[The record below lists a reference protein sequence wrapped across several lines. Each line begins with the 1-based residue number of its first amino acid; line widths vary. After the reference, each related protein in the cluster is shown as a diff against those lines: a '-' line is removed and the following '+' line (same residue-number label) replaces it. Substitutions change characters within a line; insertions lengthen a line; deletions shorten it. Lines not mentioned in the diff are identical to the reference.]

1 MGDGSESVNI
11 TVKHLKAFVAVAKTG
26 SFAEASG
33 LIHLS
38 QPAISITIKNLED
51 IVGGR
56 LLARSTRTLSLTP
69 EGEAFLPVAQ
79 RLLQDW
85 DEALSDVHNLFAM
98 RRGKLGIAAMP
109 SFAYSLLPAALA
121 QYRAQYPQV
130 NIVVHDIVAESVV
143 EMVLQG
149 RVEIGVTFD
158 PRDTADL
165 AFTPLFDDEFI
176 AVLPQGHPLATGRE
190 VSWPELQAY
199 SFIGLQKPSGLREL
213 LERVLADNDIQLSFE
228 VEAHQLGTIG
238 RMVECGLGISVV
250 PALCRS
256 QMETFGLQCR
266 PIVGPDLH
274 RQVGIVTRHRY
285 PLSSAAEAMHKVLML
300 NMPPYVRSNHS

>member
-1 MGDGSESVNI
+1 MNI

-33 LIHLS
+33 FIHLS
-38 QPAISITIKNLED
+38 QPAISIAIKNLEE

-56 LLARSTRTLSLTP
+56 LLARSTRTLALTP

-85 DEALSDVHNLFAM
+85 DEALLDVHNLFAM

-109 SFAYSLLPAALA
+109 SFAYSLLPIALA
-121 QYRAQYPQV
+121 QYRSQYPQV

-176 AVLPQGHPLATGRE
+176 AVLPNGHPLASGHE

-199 SFIGLQKPSGLREL
+199 SFIGLQRPSALREL
-213 LERVLADNDIQLSFE
+213 LERVLADNGIQLSFE
-228 VEAHQLGTIG
+228 VEAHQFGTIG

-256 QMETFGLQCR
+256 QMEACCLQCR

-285 PLSSAAEAMHKVLML
+285 PLSSVAEAMHKVLMM
-300 NMPPYVRSNHS
+300 NMPPYVSSNNS